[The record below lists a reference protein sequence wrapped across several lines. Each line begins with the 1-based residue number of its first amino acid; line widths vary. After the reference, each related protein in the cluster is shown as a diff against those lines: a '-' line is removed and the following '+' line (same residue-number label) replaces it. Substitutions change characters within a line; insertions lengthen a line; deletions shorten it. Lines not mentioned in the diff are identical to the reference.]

1 METFSSGRPYYV
13 LCFIS
18 PAVGPILGFNSVTEG
33 RMNLLYKLLCVLYM
47 SLVLH
52 FFRVHL
58 GYKLLCV
65 LYMSLV
71 VHFVSQ
77 CTLNLSVLCNCH
89 VNVIIFY
96 FVLAFDVTASS
107 LMDAISFW
115 QLAAIL

>member
-52 FFRVHL
+52 FFPSAPWIQIIVCFVYVTGGTFCFPVHL
-58 GYKLLCV
+58 ESVC
-65 LYMSLV
+65 
-71 VHFVSQ
+71 FV
-77 CTLNLSVLCNCH
+77 
-89 VNVIIFY
+89 
-96 FVLAFDVTASS
+96 
-107 LMDAISFW
+107 
-115 QLAAIL
+115 